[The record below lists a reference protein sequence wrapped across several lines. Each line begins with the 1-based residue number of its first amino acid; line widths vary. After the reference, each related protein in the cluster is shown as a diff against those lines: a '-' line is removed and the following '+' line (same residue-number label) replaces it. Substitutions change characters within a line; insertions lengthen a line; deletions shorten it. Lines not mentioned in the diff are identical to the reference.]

1 MVWGIIMEKD
11 NSEYTKNDFIR
22 IGKKMGGAVRRKYIQ
37 KKRDNELV
45 ASITKRV
52 HRAEGHLEGV
62 LTMISHDA
70 YSADIL
76 MQLSAA
82 RSYIRQI
89 ERLLIK
95 EHIEE
100 NIVSQL
106 MHGNKDVMDEMDLMF
121 KTLNR

>member
-1 MVWGIIMEKD
+1 MKKD
-11 NSEYTKNDFIR
+11 KLEYTESDFVR
-22 IGKKMGGAVRRKYIQ
+22 IGKKMGGAVRRKYRQ
-37 KKRDNELV
+37 KKRDDKLV

-70 YSADIL
+70 YSADLL

-89 ERLLIK
+89 ERLLMK

-100 NIVSQL
+100 NVLYQL
-106 MHGNKDVMDEMDLMF
+106 IQGNNDVMAEMDVMF
-121 KTLNR
+121 KTMNR